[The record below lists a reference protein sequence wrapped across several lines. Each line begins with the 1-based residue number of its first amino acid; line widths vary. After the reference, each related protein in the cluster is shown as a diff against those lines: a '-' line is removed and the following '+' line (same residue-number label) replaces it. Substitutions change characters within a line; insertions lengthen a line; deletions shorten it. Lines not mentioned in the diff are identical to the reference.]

1 MNKQELKDLAI
12 RFGRGC
18 GRDGH
23 NLALLIELADKGIP
37 APKEI
42 VIKAIE
48 QDRKFREFMGFT
60 P

>member
-1 MNKQELKDLAI
+1 MDKQELKDFAI

-18 GRDGH
+18 GRDEH
-23 NLALLIELADKGIP
+23 NLALLIELADNVIP
-37 APKEI
+37 LPKEM
-42 VIKAIE
+42 VIEAIE